1 MFQHH
6 VENAQR
12 LVGDLTKFEI
22 WQTLDHCTGMNRK
35 SADNSLSAEKTS
47 NPDSTIWTMEK
58 RKVTQTTGSIGEKK
72 QKQTKKDGSQ
82 ATCNQWNISKESQS
96 TMKISNF
103 FSEKL
108 TCVSNHVCISL
119 F

>member
-1 MFQHH
+1 M
-6 VENAQR
+6 
-12 LVGDLTKFEI
+12 
-22 WQTLDHCTGMNRK
+22 
-35 SADNSLSAEKTS
+35 
-47 NPDSTIWTMEK
+47 
-58 RKVTQTTGSIGEKK
+58 TQTTGSIGGEK